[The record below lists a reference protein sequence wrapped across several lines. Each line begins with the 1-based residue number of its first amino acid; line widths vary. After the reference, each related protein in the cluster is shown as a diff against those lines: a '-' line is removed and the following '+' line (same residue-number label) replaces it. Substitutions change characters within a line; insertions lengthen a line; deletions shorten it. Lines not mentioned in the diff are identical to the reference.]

1 MLLVKQGVVTDS
13 SSTNSGTNSLNSSK
27 TTAACVARIE
37 RLEALSTVE
46 KAIDVL
52 FHLHGET
59 AAQGVTSIGRSLGL
73 PKSSTH
79 RLLSALSRR
88 GLVEKDESGRYR
100 PGIGLVALGLGALDR
115 EPVVAAARPV
125 MQSEAE
131 TLGETVFLVAARAGR
146 LLVLDKAEGSAFL
159 RASPRVGSSVPVH
172 ATAVGKLYLAFGAG
186 EVELGDG
193 DLEQF
198 CDATVT
204 DRSRIERE
212 INRVAA
218 DGHASNSD
226 EWIGGLSVVA
236 APVRVSL
243 GGAQSPSRMEAAV
256 AFAATTVRMQALGIQ
271 QVALR
276 AVDAAAR
283 IALRLEGG
291 QP

>member
-1 MLLVKQGVVTDS
+1 M
-13 SSTNSGTNSLNSSK
+13 
-27 TTAACVARIE
+27 
-37 RLEALSTVE
+37 EALSTVE

-59 AAQGVTSIGRSLGL
+59 AALGVTSIARSLGM
-73 PKSSTH
+73 PKSSAH

-88 GLVEKDESGRYR
+88 ELVEKDASGRYR

-125 MQSEAE
+125 LESEADV
-131 TLGETVFLVAARAGR
+131 LGETVFLVAARAGR
-146 LLVLDKAEGSAFL
+146 LVVLDKAEGSAFL

-172 ATAVGKLYLAFGAG
+172 ATAVGKLYLAFGSG
-186 EVELGDG
+186 EVELDDG

-198 CDATVT
+198 CDATLI

-212 INRVAA
+212 VARVAA
-218 DGHASNSD
+218 AGYASNTE

-236 APVRVSL
+236 APVRVSF
-243 GGAQSPSRMEAAV
+243 GGAQAPTRMEAAL
-256 AFAATTVRMQALGIQ
+256 AFAATTVRMQALGVQ

-276 AVDAAAR
+276 AIDAAAR
-283 IALRLEGG
+283 IRARLEGA
-291 QP
+291 QR